1 MKAQNQ
7 GSPFL
12 NCTLISAAASHCQS
26 LGYNHGS
33 SHGSSSNS
41 RRLFW
46 SVYMLEKEVSIFFG
60 RASALQDADID
71 VALPVFSRKGPVE
84 RWDRLFEAGIKL
96 ARIQRRICNDLYSR
110 KSLKLGQTER
120 ENKIHDTV
128 QKAHHFYDNRVRCSL
143 ARSTVIEYKAGEKRF
158 YFVLFVLHDSTYQ
171 ES

>member
-1 MKAQNQ
+1 
-7 GSPFL
+7 
-12 NCTLISAAASHCQS
+12 
-26 LGYNHGS
+26 
-33 SHGSSSNS
+33 
-41 RRLFW
+41 
-46 SVYMLEKEVSIFFG
+46 MLEKEVSIFFG

-128 QKAHHFYDNRVRCSL
+128 QKAHHFYDNRVRCVIPTYVTMVSPAVFTISL
-143 ARSTVIEYKAGEKRF
+143 WLCA
-158 YFVLFVLHDSTYQ
+158 
-171 ES
+171 

>member
-1 MKAQNQ
+1 
-7 GSPFL
+7 
-12 NCTLISAAASHCQS
+12 
-26 LGYNHGS
+26 
-33 SHGSSSNS
+33 
-41 RRLFW
+41 
-46 SVYMLEKEVSIFFG
+46 MLEKEVSIFFG

>member
-26 LGYNHGS
+26 LGYNHDSG
-33 SHGSSSNS
+33 HGNSSNS

-46 SVYMLEKEVSIFFG
+46 CVYMLEKGVSMFFG

-71 VALPVFSRKGPVE
+71 VAPPVFSHKQPFE

-96 ARIQRRICNDLYSR
+96 AKIQERIYNDLYSR
-110 KSLKLGQTER
+110 KSLELGQTER
-120 ENKIHDTV
+120 ENKIHDIV
-128 QKAHHFYDNRVRCSL
+128 QKARHFYDNRVRVLCPHHDGL
-143 ARSTVIEYKAGEKRF
+143 ARSPY
-158 YFVLFVLHDSTYQ
+158 Y
-171 ES
+171 